1 MSNILDNTIYMS
13 NNNINADDIVSVR
26 NNRVRFNNEVIVY
39 YDQYYDI
46 DDIDTIDDI
55 HINPRI
61 NKNILFA
68 YCLLFILILFI
79 LSFIIWRISTIEKKD
94 IFKGGNL
101 IH

>member
-39 YDQYYDI
+39 YDQYYD
-46 DDIDTIDDI
+46 DTTDTIDTI
-55 HINPRI
+55 HMSPRI

-79 LSFIIWRISTIEKKD
+79 LSFIVWRISTLERKD

-101 IH
+101 IR